1 MEPAPRADLDR
12 IQKNKLL
19 KKGDA
24 EEGTVA
30 AAISQEDFGERVEG
44 IGYAPIKIDD
54 LRQAM
59 EVSTSTRLEGTGIN
73 EMIAAHAAGD
83 GGSGHDDHA
92 ALLAAI
98 EGGAMAHHAD
108 EDSDAGLNNVQRYPC
123 RSTES

>member
-1 MEPAPRADLDR
+1 MEPPPRADLDR

-30 AAISQEDFGERVEG
+30 AAISQDDFGERVEG

-54 LRQAM
+54 LREAM

-73 EMIAAHAAGD
+73 DLIAAHAAGD
-83 GGSGHDDHA
+83 GEHEHDVDDHA

-98 EGGAMAHHAD
+98 EGGGALTQD
-108 EDSDAGLNNVQRYPC
+108 SGNDSDTGRH
-123 RSTES
+123 ESFFQFKLS